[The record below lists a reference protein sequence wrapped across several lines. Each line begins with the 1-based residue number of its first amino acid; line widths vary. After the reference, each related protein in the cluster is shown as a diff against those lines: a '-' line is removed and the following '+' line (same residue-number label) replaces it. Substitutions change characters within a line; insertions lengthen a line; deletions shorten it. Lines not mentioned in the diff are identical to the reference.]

1 MKLKKISLNA
11 VAKAELNEKEMLRI
25 LGGGVVGCCQCGCK
39 YAGSGGGSSTSS
51 NDKANNAKGYTS
63 DGSLPCC
70 PDNTGGSGTKPS
82 FPGYTLPPIDEDI
95 AAQES
100 VCPGKRW

>member
-70 PDNTGGSGTKPS
+70 PDNTGGSGSTGPVM
-82 FPGYTLPPIDEDI
+82 PPIEP
-95 AAQES
+95 ARQS
-100 VCPGKRW
+100 TLCPSTQSGCWM